1 MSLTVPDH
9 FTIQFGKN
17 FEATTQQKVSRL
29 KKFAIVTAGC
39 TGEAKTHNL
48 VLPGQDEETTG
59 QRYAAYDLKDLDTE
73 KRWNRPRKFRQVT
86 SDDEFDEVLLAPTI
100 MPGGTHVMTHAA
112 TYGRRCDKILIEGL
126 LGTNYKG
133 VDGTTAANIT
143 QEIPVDYVAS
153 GSAVDSGLT
162 ADKIIEAVR
171 MLKAS
176 EAFNEEAQAMGVK
189 LCGLMNS
196 TLEAQLLQAAN
207 KAAGDRL
214 YSRDFMPPVY
224 DANNNLKF
232 WLGVNWVSIEG
243 LRTNTDGTI
252 AESAI
257 WTSDG
262 LHFDIWRDIQTHVDI
277 RTDRDHAVQYVSKYA
292 FAACRHQETQV
303 VKLNCLLPS

>member
-1 MSLTVPDH
+1 M
-9 FTIQFGKN
+9 
-17 FEATTQQKVSRL
+17 TTQQRVSRL
-29 KKFAIVTAGC
+29 KKCAIVNTGC

-48 VLPGQDEETTG
+48 VLPVNDQETTG
-59 QRYAAYDLKDLDTE
+59 QRYRAYDLNDLETE
-73 KRWNRPRKFRQVT
+73 KRWNRPRKFETVT
-86 SDDEFDEVLLAPTI
+86 SEDEFDEILLAPTI
-100 MPGGTHVMTHAA
+100 MPGGTHLQAHAA
-112 TYGRRCDKILIEGL
+112 RYGVRCDAILVEGL

-133 VDGTTAANIT
+133 VDGTTPATIT

-153 GSAVDSGLT
+153 GSTVDSGLT

-176 EAFNEEAQAMGVK
+176 EAFNEEAQAMGVN

-214 YSRDFMPPVY
+214 YSKDFLPPVY
-224 DANNNLKF
+224 DANGSLKF

-243 LRTNTDGTI
+243 LRTNTGGTI

-262 LHFDIWRDIQTHVDI
+262 LHFDIWRDIKTHVDI
-277 RTDRDHAVQYVSKYA
+277 RADRGHAVQYVSKYA

-303 VKLNCLLPS
+303 VKINCLLPS